1 MKQLSGLL
9 GELRQKLRAGFPDQA
24 GIRQITLPA
33 PGQVGNQLLEWLAA
47 QDHFPQFYW
56 YHRDGHEE
64 AAVCGQTRQF
74 NDAQAADQFIRQHG
88 IIQQNSAVTGLRIWG
103 LNAFEPVTIIV
114 ETAHTVAPAT
124 EAPQQTQTSFLFLPR
139 IEILRRGNHT
149 HLTLNLVSD
158 YSLAQDALLAIAF
171 IDQLVAAKPLPALDV
186 VVEDA
191 SHMPEYPQWSRIIER
206 ALGDIEQQKME
217 KVVLARATRLQLD
230 KPLSCTAFMA
240 ASRQVNHHC
249 FHFMLRFDDS
259 RAFLGSSPE
268 RLYLRQLHHL
278 ETEAL
283 AGTASNDDDTA
294 QAAELADWLMH
305 DEKNQREN
313 LLVVD
318 DICQRLQG
326 GVVAVDVM
334 PPEIIRLRKV
344 QHLRRRIHAQL
355 NRANDAD
362 CLHRLQPT
370 AAVAGLPRN
379 VARQFIS
386 ENEPF
391 SRGWYAGSAG
401 YLSLKQTEFTVTLRS
416 AWLEERQIHLY
427 AGAGI
432 VAGSDAE
439 QEWQEINNK
448 SAGLHTLLTNNNYNP
463 KIE

>member
-24 GIRQITLPA
+24 GIRQIILPA

-47 QDHFPQFYW
+47 QCHFPQFYW
-56 YHRDGHEE
+56 HHREGHEE

-74 NDAQAADQFIRQHG
+74 NDVHSADQFIQQH
-88 IIQQNSAVTGLRIWG
+88 SAVAGLRVWG
-103 LNAFEPVTIIV
+103 LNAFEPVSMV
-114 ETAHTVAPAT
+114 EPSPDS
-124 EAPQQTQTSFLFLPR
+124 PQQTQTSCLFLPR
-139 IEILRRGNHT
+139 IEILRRGKST
-149 HLTLNLVSD
+149 YLTLNLVSD
-158 YSLAQDALLAIAF
+158 DSLAQDALLAISF
-171 IDQLVAAKPLPALDV
+171 IDQLVIAKPLPVLDV
-186 VVEDA
+186 VVEAA
-191 SHMPEYPQWSRIIER
+191 SHMPEYPEWRRLIEQ

-217 KVVLARATRLQLD
+217 KVVLARVTRLMLD
-230 KPLSCTAFMA
+230 KPLSSGAFMA

-249 FHFMLRFDDS
+249 FHFMLRFDGV

-268 RLYLRQLHHL
+268 RLYLRQLQHL

-283 AGTASNDDDTA
+283 AGTASNDDDIAHAT
-294 QAAELADWLMH
+294 ELADWLMH

-334 PPEIIRLRKV
+334 PPEVIRLRKV

-379 VARQFIS
+379 VARQFIT

-401 YLSLKQTEFTVTLRS
+401 YLSLKQTEFSVTLRS
-416 AWLEERQIHLY
+416 AWVEDKQIHLY

-448 SAGLHTLLTNNNYNP
+448 SAGLRTLLTNIKPNNNH
-463 KIE
+463 EMQ

>member
-9 GELRQKLRAGFPDQA
+9 GELRQKLRAGFPNQA
-24 GIRQITLPA
+24 GIRQIVLPA
-33 PGQVGNQLLEWLAA
+33 PGQVGSQLLEWLAA
-47 QDHFPQFYW
+47 QCHFPQFYW
-56 YHRDGHEE
+56 HHRDGHEE

-74 NDAQAADQFIRQHG
+74 NDVQSADQFIQQHH
-88 IIQQNSAVTGLRIWG
+88 AVSGLRVWG
-103 LNAFEPVTIIV
+103 LNAFEPVSII
-114 ETAHTVAPAT
+114 APST
-124 EAPQQTQTSFLFLPR
+124 DDHPDGQSTQTSFLFVPR
-139 IEILRRGNHT
+139 IEILRRGNNT

-158 YSLAQDALLAIAF
+158 FSLQQDALLAITF
-171 IDQLVAAKPLPALDV
+171 IDQLVAAKPLPALDQV
-186 VVEDA
+186 IEHA
-191 SHMPEYPQWSRIIER
+191 SQIPEYPQWSSLIQQ
-206 ALGDIEQQKME
+206 ALGRIEQQKME
-217 KVVLARATRLQLD
+217 KVVLARATRLRLN

-249 FHFMLRFDDS
+249 FHYMLRFDAK

-268 RLYLRQLHHL
+268 RLYLRQLCHL

-283 AGTASNDDDTA
+283 AGTVSNDDDAA
-294 QAAELADWLMH
+294 QASELANWLMN

-318 DICQRLQG
+318 DICQRLHG

-334 PPEIIRLRKV
+334 PPEVIRLRKV
-344 QHLRRRIHAQL
+344 QHLRRRIHAEL
-355 NRANDAD
+355 NRTSDTD
-362 CLHRLQPT
+362 CLQRLQPT

-379 VARQFIS
+379 IARQFIA

-401 YLSLKQTEFTVTLRS
+401 YLSQKQSEFSVTLRS
-416 AWLEERQIHLY
+416 AWVEEQWLQLY

-448 SAGLHTLLTNNNYNP
+448 SAGLRTLLAQQQQDNNS
-463 KIE
+463 

>member
-9 GELRQKLRAGFPDQA
+9 GELRQKLRAGFPNQA
-24 GIRQITLPA
+24 GIRQIVLPA
-33 PGQVGNQLLEWLAA
+33 PGQVGSQLLEWLAA
-47 QDHFPQFYW
+47 QCHFPQFYW
-56 YHRDGHEE
+56 HHRDGHEE

-74 NDAQAADQFIRQHG
+74 NDVQSADQFIQQHH
-88 IIQQNSAVTGLRIWG
+88 AVSGLRVWG
-103 LNAFEPVTIIV
+103 LNAFEPVSIISPS
-114 ETAHTVAPAT
+114 TDDHPDG
-124 EAPQQTQTSFLFLPR
+124 QSTQTSFLFVPR
-139 IEILRRGNHT
+139 IEILRRGNNT

-158 YSLAQDALLAIAF
+158 FSLQQDALLAITF
-171 IDQLVAAKPLPALDV
+171 IDQLVAAKPLPALDQV
-186 VVEDA
+186 IEHA
-191 SHMPEYPQWSRIIER
+191 SQIPEYPQWSSLIQQ
-206 ALGDIEQQKME
+206 ALGRIEQQKME
-217 KVVLARATRLQLD
+217 KVVLARATRLRLN

-249 FHFMLRFDDS
+249 FHYMLRFDAK

-268 RLYLRQLHHL
+268 RLYLRQLCHL

-283 AGTASNDDDTA
+283 AGTVSNDDDAA
-294 QAAELADWLMH
+294 QASELANWLMN

-318 DICQRLQG
+318 DICQRLHG

-334 PPEIIRLRKV
+334 PPEVIRLRKV
-344 QHLRRRIHAQL
+344 QHLRRRIHAEL
-355 NRANDAD
+355 NRTSDTD
-362 CLHRLQPT
+362 CLQRLQPT

-379 VARQFIS
+379 IARQFIA

-401 YLSLKQTEFTVTLRS
+401 YLSQKQSEFSVTLRS
-416 AWLEERQIHLY
+416 AWVEEQWLQLY

-448 SAGLHTLLTNNNYNP
+448 SAGLRTLLAQQQQDNNS
-463 KIE
+463 

>member
-1 MKQLSGLL
+1 M
-9 GELRQKLRAGFPDQA
+9 
-24 GIRQITLPA
+24 
-33 PGQVGNQLLEWLAA
+33 
-47 QDHFPQFYW
+47 
-56 YHRDGHEE
+56 
-64 AAVCGQTRQF
+64 
-74 NDAQAADQFIRQHG
+74 
-88 IIQQNSAVTGLRIWG
+88 
-103 LNAFEPVTIIV
+103 
-114 ETAHTVAPAT
+114 
-124 EAPQQTQTSFLFLPR
+124 
-139 IEILRRGNHT
+139 
-149 HLTLNLVSD
+149 
-158 YSLAQDALLAIAF
+158 
-171 IDQLVAAKPLPALDV
+171 
-186 VVEDA
+186 
-191 SHMPEYPQWSRIIER
+191 
-206 ALGDIEQQKME
+206 
-217 KVVLARATRLQLD
+217 
-230 KPLSCTAFMA
+230 
-240 ASRQVNHHC
+240 
-249 FHFMLRFDDS
+249 
-259 RAFLGSSPE
+259 
-268 RLYLRQLHHL
+268 
-278 ETEAL
+278 
-283 AGTASNDDDTA
+283 
-294 QAAELADWLMH
+294 
-305 DEKNQREN
+305 
-313 LLVVD
+313 
-318 DICQRLQG
+318 
-326 GVVAVDVM
+326 AVDVM

>member
-24 GIRQITLPA
+24 GIRQIILPA

-47 QDHFPQFYW
+47 QCHFPQFYW
-56 YHRDGHEE
+56 HHREGHEE

-74 NDAQAADQFIRQHG
+74 NDVQSADQFIQQH
-88 IIQQNSAVTGLRIWG
+88 SATIGLRVWG
-103 LNAFEPVTIIV
+103 LNAFEPVTL
-114 ETAHTVAPAT
+114 AASGADSLHS
-124 EAPQQTQTSFLFLPR
+124 EAQGTQTSFLFLPR
-139 IEILRRGNHT
+139 IEILRRGNNT

-158 YSLAQDALLAIAF
+158 SSLQQDALRAITF
-171 IDQLVAAKPLPALDV
+171 IDQLLAAKPLPALDT
-186 VVEDA
+186 VVEQA
-191 SHMPEYPQWSRIIER
+191 SHMPEYPQWSRLIQQ
-206 ALGDIEQQKME
+206 ALGSIEQQKME
-217 KVVLARATRLQLD
+217 KVVLARATRLRLD
-230 KPLSCTAFMA
+230 KPLSCPAFMA

-249 FHFMLRFDDS
+249 FHYLLRFDAS

-268 RLYLRQLHHL
+268 RLYLRQLCHL

-283 AGTASNDDDTA
+283 AGTVSNDEDTG
-294 QAAELADWLMH
+294 QATELAHWLMS

-326 GVVAVDVM
+326 GVEAVDVM

-355 NRANDAD
+355 NQASDTD
-362 CLHRLQPT
+362 CLQRLQPT

-379 VARQFIS
+379 IARQFIA

-401 YLSLKQTEFTVTLRS
+401 YLSLKQSEFSVTLRS
-416 AWLEERQIHLY
+416 AWVEEQWLHLY

-432 VAGSDAE
+432 VAGSDPE

-448 SAGLHTLLTNNNYNP
+448 SAGLRTLLVNQSRDND
-463 KIE
+463 E

>member
-24 GIRQITLPA
+24 GIRQIILPA
-33 PGQVGNQLLEWLAA
+33 PGQVGSQLLEWLAA
-47 QDHFPQFYW
+47 QCHFPQFYW
-56 YHRDGHEE
+56 HHREGHEE

-74 NDAQAADQFIRQHG
+74 NDVQSADQFIQQH
-88 IIQQNSAVTGLRIWG
+88 SAVAGLRIWG
-103 LNAFEPVTIIV
+103 LNAFEPVPVV
-114 ETAHTVAPAT
+114 EPRADSL
-124 EAPQQTQTSFLFLPR
+124 QQAQASFLFLPR
-139 IEILRRGNHT
+139 IEILRRGNNT

-171 IDQLVAAKPLPALDV
+171 IDQLVIAKPLPALDA

-191 SHMPEYPQWSRIIER
+191 NHMPEYPQWSRLIEQ
-206 ALGDIEQQKME
+206 ALGDIKQQKME
-217 KVVLARATRLQLD
+217 KVVLARATRLILD
-230 KPLSCTAFMA
+230 KPLSCGAFMA

-249 FHFMLRFDDS
+249 FHFMLRFDAAQ
-259 RAFLGSSPE
+259 AFLGSSPE
-268 RLYLRQLHHL
+268 RLYLRQQQKL

-294 QAAELADWLMH
+294 QATALANWLMH

-326 GVVAVDVM
+326 GVEAVDVM
-334 PPEIIRLRKV
+334 PPEVIRLRKV

-362 CLHRLQPT
+362 CLQRLQPT

-379 VARQFIS
+379 VARQFIA

-401 YLSLKQTEFTVTLRS
+401 YLSLKQAEFSVTLRS
-416 AWLEERQIHLY
+416 AWVADKQIHLY

-448 SAGLHTLLTNNNYNP
+448 SAGLRTLLTNINQDNNH

>member
-9 GELRQKLRAGFPDQA
+9 GELRQKLRAGFPNQA
-24 GIRQITLPA
+24 GIRQIVLPA
-33 PGQVGNQLLEWLAA
+33 PGQVGSQLLEWLAA
-47 QDHFPQFYW
+47 QCHFPQFYW
-56 YHRDGHEE
+56 HHRDGHEE

-74 NDAQAADQFIRQHG
+74 NDVQSADQFIQQHH
-88 IIQQNSAVTGLRIWG
+88 AVSGLRVWG
-103 LNAFEPVTIIV
+103 LNAFEPVSIISPS
-114 ETAHTVAPAT
+114 TDDHPDG
-124 EAPQQTQTSFLFLPR
+124 QSTQTSFLFVPR
-139 IEILRRGNHT
+139 IEILRRGNNT

-158 YSLAQDALLAIAF
+158 FSLQQDALLAITF
-171 IDQLVAAKPLPALDV
+171 IDQLVAAKPLPALDQV
-186 VVEDA
+186 IEHA
-191 SHMPEYPQWSRIIER
+191 SQIPEYPQWRSLIQQ
-206 ALGDIEQQKME
+206 ALGRIEQQKME
-217 KVVLARATRLQLD
+217 KVVLARATRLRLN

-249 FHFMLRFDDS
+249 FHYMLRFDAK

-268 RLYLRQLHHL
+268 RLYLRQLCHL

-283 AGTASNDDDTA
+283 AGTVSNDDDAA
-294 QAAELADWLMH
+294 QACELANWLMN

-318 DICQRLQG
+318 DICQRLHG

-334 PPEIIRLRKV
+334 PPEVIRLRKV
-344 QHLRRRIHAQL
+344 QHLRRRIHAEL
-355 NRANDAD
+355 NRTSDTD
-362 CLHRLQPT
+362 CLQRLQPT

-379 VARQFIS
+379 IARQFIA

-401 YLSLKQTEFTVTLRS
+401 YLSQKQSEFSVTLRS
-416 AWLEERQIHLY
+416 AWVEEQWLQLY

-448 SAGLHTLLTNNNYNP
+448 SAGLRTLLAQQQQDNNS
-463 KIE
+463 

>member
-24 GIRQITLPA
+24 GIRQIILPA
-33 PGQVGNQLLEWLAA
+33 PGPVGNQLLEWLAA
-47 QDHFPQFYW
+47 QGHFPQFYW
-56 YHRDGHEE
+56 HHRDGHEE

-74 NDAQAADQFIRQHG
+74 NDAESADQFIQQHT
-88 IIQQNSAVTGLRIWG
+88 AVAGLRIWG
-103 LNAFEPVTIIV
+103 LNAFEPISIV
-114 ETAHTVAPAT
+114 EPAADT
-124 EAPQQTQTSFLFLPR
+124 PQQTQSSFLFLPR
-139 IEILRRGNHT
+139 IEILRRANHT
-149 HLTLNLVSD
+149 YLTLNLVSD
-158 YSLAQDALLAIAF
+158 DSLAQDALLAIAF
-171 IDQLVAAKPLPALDV
+171 IDQLVIAKPLPALEV
-186 VVEDA
+186 VVENA
-191 SHMPEYPQWSRIIER
+191 SHMPEYPQWSRLIQQ
-206 ALGDIEQQKME
+206 ALDNIEQQKMA
-217 KVVLARATRLQLD
+217 KVVLARATRLRLD
-230 KPLSCTAFMA
+230 KPLSCAAFMA
-240 ASRQVNHHC
+240 ASRRVNHHC
-249 FHFMLRFDDS
+249 FHFMLRFDGS
-259 RAFLGSSPE
+259 RSFLGSSPE

-283 AGTASNDDDTA
+283 AGTTSNDNDRA
-294 QAAELADWLMH
+294 QAAALADWLMQ

-401 YLSLKQTEFTVTLRS
+401 YLSLKHTEFTVTLRS
-416 AWLEERQIHLY
+416 AWLEDKQIQLY

-448 SAGLHTLLTNNNYNP
+448 SAGLHTLLTNENYNP
-463 KIE
+463 KM

>member
-24 GIRQITLPA
+24 GIRQIILPA

-47 QDHFPQFYW
+47 QGHFPQFYW
-56 YHRDGHEE
+56 HHRDGHEE

-74 NDAQAADQFIRQHG
+74 NDVASADQFIQQH
-88 IIQQNSAVTGLRIWG
+88 SAVAGLRIWG

-114 ETAHTVAPAT
+114 EATNIAEAANIATPAA

-139 IEILRRGNHT
+139 IEILRRGNNT

-171 IDQLVAAKPLPALDV
+171 IDQLVIAKPLPALDV
-186 VVEDA
+186 VVENA
-191 SHMPEYPQWSRIIER
+191 SHMPEYPQWSRLIQQ
-206 ALGDIEQQKME
+206 ALGNIEQQKME
-217 KVVLARATRLQLD
+217 KVVLARATRLRLD
-230 KPLSCTAFMA
+230 KPLSCAAFMA

-249 FHFMLRFDDS
+249 FHFMLRFDGS

-268 RLYLRQLHHL
+268 RLYLRQLQHL

-283 AGTASNDDDTA
+283 AGTTSNDNDTA
-294 QAAELADWLMH
+294 QATALADWLMH

-362 CLHRLQPT
+362 CLYRLQPT

-391 SRGWYAGSAG
+391 SRGWYSGSAG

-416 AWLEERQIHLY
+416 AWLDDSQIHLY

-448 SAGLHTLLTNNNYNP
+448 LAGLHTLLTNENYNP
-463 KIE
+463 KM

>member
-9 GELRQKLRAGFPDQA
+9 GELRQKLRAGFPNQA
-24 GIRQITLPA
+24 GIRQIVLPA
-33 PGQVGNQLLEWLAA
+33 PGQVGSQLLEWLAA
-47 QDHFPQFYW
+47 QCHFPQFYW
-56 YHRDGHEE
+56 HHRDGHEE

-74 NDAQAADQFIRQHG
+74 NDVQSADQFIQQHH
-88 IIQQNSAVTGLRIWG
+88 AVSGLRVWG
-103 LNAFEPVTIIV
+103 LNAFEPVSII
-114 ETAHTVAPAT
+114 APST
-124 EAPQQTQTSFLFLPR
+124 DDHPDGQSTQTSFLFVPR
-139 IEILRRGNHT
+139 IEILRRGNNT

-158 YSLAQDALLAIAF
+158 FSLQQDALLAITF
-171 IDQLVAAKPLPALDV
+171 IDQLVAAKPLPALDQV
-186 VVEDA
+186 IEHA
-191 SHMPEYPQWSRIIER
+191 SQIPEYPQWRSLIQQ
-206 ALGDIEQQKME
+206 ALGRIEQQKME
-217 KVVLARATRLQLD
+217 KVVLARATRLRLN

-249 FHFMLRFDDS
+249 FHYMLRFDAK

-268 RLYLRQLHHL
+268 RLYLRQLCHL

-283 AGTASNDDDTA
+283 AGTVSNDDDAA
-294 QAAELADWLMH
+294 QASELANWLMN

-318 DICQRLQG
+318 DICQRLHG

-334 PPEIIRLRKV
+334 PPEVIRLRKV
-344 QHLRRRIHAQL
+344 QHLRRRIHAEL
-355 NRANDAD
+355 NRTSDTD
-362 CLHRLQPT
+362 CLQRLQPT

-379 VARQFIS
+379 IARQFIA

-401 YLSLKQTEFTVTLRS
+401 YLSQKQSEFSVTLRS
-416 AWLEERQIHLY
+416 AWVEEQWLQLY

-448 SAGLHTLLTNNNYNP
+448 SAGLRTLLTQQQQDNNS
-463 KIE
+463 

>member
-24 GIRQITLPA
+24 GIRQIILPA
-33 PGQVGNQLLEWLAA
+33 SGQVGSQLLEWLAA
-47 QDHFPQFYW
+47 QCHFPQFYW
-56 YHRDGHEE
+56 HHREGHEE

-74 NDAQAADQFIRQHG
+74 NDVLSADAF
-88 IIQQNSAVTGLRIWG
+88 IQQHELIKQNIDATGLRIWG
-103 LNAFEPVTIIV
+103 LNAFEPVSLV
-114 ETAHTVAPAT
+114 LPSADT
-124 EAPQQTQTSFLFLPR
+124 EACALQQTQTSFLFLPR
-139 IEILRRGNHT
+139 IEILRRGNRT
-149 HLTLNLVSD
+149 HVTLNLVSD
-158 YSLAQDALLAIAF
+158 CSLQQDALLAIAF

-186 VVEDA
+186 QVQNA
-191 SHMPEYPQWSRIIER
+191 SHVPEYPQWRSLIQQ
-206 ALGDIEQQKME
+206 ALGNIDQQTME
-217 KVVLARATRLQLD
+217 KVVLARATRLTLD
-230 KPLSCTAFMA
+230 KPLSCCAFMA

-249 FHFMLRFDDS
+249 FHFMLRFDAQ

-268 RLYLRQLHHL
+268 RLYLRQKWHL

-283 AGTASNDDDTA
+283 AGTTSNDDDHQQATA
-294 QAAELADWLMH
+294 LADWLMG

-326 GVVAVDVM
+326 GVAAVDVM
-334 PPEIIRLRKV
+334 PPEIVRLRKV

-355 NRANDAD
+355 NCASDTD
-362 CLHRLQPT
+362 CLQRLQPT

-379 VARQFIS
+379 IARQFIA

-401 YLSLKQTEFTVTLRS
+401 YLSRQQSEFSVTLRS
-416 AWLEERQIHLY
+416 AWVEDQWVNLY

-432 VAGSDAE
+432 VAGSDPE
-439 QEWQEINNK
+439 LEWQEINHK
-448 SAGLHTLLTNNNYNP
+448 SAGLRTLLDSQQESKT
-463 KIE
+463 

>member
-9 GELRQKLRAGFPDQA
+9 GELRQKLRADFPEQA
-24 GIRQITLPA
+24 GIRQIILPA
-33 PGQVGNQLLEWLAA
+33 PGQVGSQLLEWLAA
-47 QDHFPQFYW
+47 QCHFPQFYW
-56 YHRDGHEE
+56 HHREGHEE

-74 NDAQAADQFIRQHG
+74 NDVQSADQFIQQHR
-88 IIQQNSAVTGLRIWG
+88 ALAGLRIWG
-103 LNAFEPVTIIV
+103 LNAFEPVSI
-114 ETAHTVAPAT
+114 ADLPADT
-124 EAPQQTQTSFLFLPR
+124 HPQAQASFLFLPR
-139 IEILRRGNHT
+139 IEILRRGNNT

-158 YSLAQDALLAIAF
+158 YSLAQDALLAITF
-171 IDQLVAAKPLPALDV
+171 IDQLLSAKPLPALDV
-186 VVEDA
+186 VVENT
-191 SHMPEYPQWSRIIER
+191 HHIPEYPQWSRLIEQ
-206 ALGDIEQQKME
+206 ALGEIEQQKME
-217 KVVLARATRLQLD
+217 KVVLARATRLMLN
-230 KPLSCTAFMA
+230 KPLSCGAFMA

-249 FHFMLRFDDS
+249 FHFMLRFDAAQ
-259 RAFLGSSPE
+259 AFLGSSPE
-268 RLYLRQLHHL
+268 RLYLRHQQNL

-283 AGTASNDDDTA
+283 AGTASNDENSA
-294 QAAELADWLMH
+294 QATELANWLMH

-362 CLHRLQPT
+362 CLQRLQPT

-379 VARQFIS
+379 VARQFIT

-401 YLSLKQTEFTVTLRS
+401 YLSLKQSEFSVSLRS
-416 AWLEERQIHLY
+416 AWVADKQIHLY

-432 VAGSDAE
+432 VAGSDAA

-448 SAGLHTLLTNNNYNP
+448 SAGLRTLLANINQDNNH
-463 KIE
+463 KAQ

>member
-9 GELRQKLRAGFPDQA
+9 GELRQRLGAGFPDQA
-24 GIRQITLPA
+24 GIRQIILPA
-33 PGQVGNQLLEWLAA
+33 SGQVGSQLLEWLAA
-47 QDHFPQFYW
+47 QNHFPQFYW
-56 YHRDGHEE
+56 HHREGHEE

-74 NDAQAADQFIRQHG
+74 NDVQSADAFIQQHKLIRQ
-88 IIQQNSAVTGLRIWG
+88 NSDGTELRIWG
-103 LNAFEPVTIIV
+103 LNAFEPVSLMLPSADADT
-114 ETAHTVAPAT
+114 T
-124 EAPQQTQTSFLFLPR
+124 QQTQTSFLFLPR

-149 HLTLNLVSD
+149 HVTLNLVSD
-158 YSLAQDALLAIAF
+158 FSLQQDALLAIAF
-171 IDQLVAAKPLPALDV
+171 IDQLVAAKPLPVLDV
-186 VVEDA
+186 QVQDA
-191 SHMPEYPQWSRIIER
+191 RHTPEYPQWSSLIQQ
-206 ALGDIEQQKME
+206 ALGKIEQQIME
-217 KVVLARATRLQLD
+217 KVVLARATRLTLD
-230 KPLSCTAFMA
+230 KPLSCSAFMA

-249 FHFMLRFDDS
+249 FHFMLRFDAA

-268 RLYLRQLHHL
+268 RLYLRQKWHL

-283 AGTASNDDDTA
+283 AGTTSNDDDHQ
-294 QAAELADWLMH
+294 QAKVLADWLMH

-326 GVVAVDVM
+326 GVAAVDVM

-355 NRANDAD
+355 NRASDTD
-362 CLHRLQPT
+362 CLQRLQPT

-379 VARQFIS
+379 VARQFIA

-401 YLSLKQTEFTVTLRS
+401 YLSLQQTEFSVALRS
-416 AWLEERQIHLY
+416 AWLEDKWVNLY

-432 VAGSDAE
+432 VAGSDPE
-439 QEWQEINNK
+439 LEWQEINHK
-448 SAGLHTLLTNNNYNP
+448 SAGLRTLLAHHQQENKT
-463 KIE
+463 

>member
-9 GELRQKLRAGFPDQA
+9 GELRQKLRAGFPNQA
-24 GIRQITLPA
+24 GIRQIVLPA
-33 PGQVGNQLLEWLAA
+33 PGQVGSQLLEWLAA
-47 QDHFPQFYW
+47 QCHFPQFYW
-56 YHRDGHEE
+56 HHRDGHEE

-74 NDAQAADQFIRQHG
+74 NDVQSADQFIQQHH
-88 IIQQNSAVTGLRIWG
+88 AVSGLRVWG
-103 LNAFEPVTIIV
+103 LNAFEPVSIISPS
-114 ETAHTVAPAT
+114 TDDHPDG
-124 EAPQQTQTSFLFLPR
+124 QSTQTSFLFVPR
-139 IEILRRGNHT
+139 IEILRRGNNT

-158 YSLAQDALLAIAF
+158 FSLQQDALLAITF
-171 IDQLVAAKPLPALDV
+171 IDQLVAAKPLPALDQV
-186 VVEDA
+186 IEHA
-191 SHMPEYPQWSRIIER
+191 SQIPEYPQWRSLIQQ
-206 ALGDIEQQKME
+206 ALGRIEQQKME
-217 KVVLARATRLQLD
+217 KVVLARATRLRLN

-249 FHFMLRFDDS
+249 FHYMLRFDAK

-268 RLYLRQLHHL
+268 RLYLRQLCHL

-283 AGTASNDDDTA
+283 AGTVSNDDDAA
-294 QAAELADWLMH
+294 QASELANWLMN

-318 DICQRLQG
+318 DICQRLHG

-334 PPEIIRLRKV
+334 PPEVIRLRKV
-344 QHLRRRIHAQL
+344 QHLRRRIHAEL
-355 NRANDAD
+355 NRTSDTD
-362 CLHRLQPT
+362 CLQRLQPT

-379 VARQFIS
+379 IARQFIA

-401 YLSLKQTEFTVTLRS
+401 YLSQKQSEFSVTLRS
-416 AWLEERQIHLY
+416 AWVEEQWLQLY

-448 SAGLHTLLTNNNYNP
+448 SAGLRTLLAQQQQDNNS
-463 KIE
+463 